1 MSNFIYY
8 YIIILYM
15 RIGFI
20 VGKDEEVYNDEYLFN
35 LTPKKYLVD
44 DELHT
49 DSTLN
54 EWIKL
59 NV

>member
-1 MSNFIYY
+1 
-8 YIIILYM
+8 M

-49 DSTLN
+49 DVAIAITA
-54 EWIKL
+54 KL
-59 NV
+59 SYPDINVDIIYMNV